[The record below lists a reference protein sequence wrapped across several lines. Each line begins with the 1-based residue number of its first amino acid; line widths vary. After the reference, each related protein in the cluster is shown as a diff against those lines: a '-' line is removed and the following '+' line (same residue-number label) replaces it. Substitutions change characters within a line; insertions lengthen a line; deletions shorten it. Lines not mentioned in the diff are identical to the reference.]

1 MHTKSDWKDQEF
13 KARTP
18 GCTALYTDLRRLIQT
33 VGHVSLNAQNI
44 VYMLSL
50 SRRSQDSVPP
60 SQQRPK

>member
-1 MHTKSDWKDQEF
+1 MHSKLDWKDQDF

-18 GCTALYTDLRRLIQT
+18 GCTALYTDLRKLIQT

-50 SRRSQDSVPP
+50 SRRPQDSVP
-60 SQQRPK
+60 SGQQRLK